1 MCLFHKKTHCLN
13 YCLAFRQKPLDERK
27 KFSPSDFILSTVVR
41 ENIRLKTVMLSWNAA
56 GVTQPHIFLHCTN
69 TTKYYQHAPRSVK
82 LHTARANHVQRY
94 YLLRFIQIGKEPITS
109 RLCINRR
116 PNRPFASN
124 KYFLFPRWCRIY
136 ECYVISCAGRKLTP
150 VRKGSGYIV

>member
-1 MCLFHKKTHCLN
+1 MCLFHKKIHCLN
-13 YCLAFRQKPLDERK
+13 YRLAFRQKPLDERK

-41 ENIRLKTVMLSWNAA
+41 ENIKLKLWGCREMQLVSLNYTYFCIARIL
-56 GVTQPHIFLHCTN
+56 
-69 TTKYYQHAPRSVK
+69 YYQHAPRSVK

-94 YLLRFIQIGKEPITS
+94 YLLRFTQIGKEPITS

-124 KYFLFPRWCRIY
+124 KHFLFPRWCRIY
-136 ECYVISCAGRKLTP
+136 ECYVISCAGRKPTP